1 MLITSFPNL
10 YFTQS
15 SYLFAGR
22 SWSARGLLFVRAVR
36 DRLPVCGH
44 KHKPS
49 SSRSGMRWYS
59 WSFNHCFFHF
69 EFQPWLLWFAMMSF
83 MNCIHIVAHE
93 RFKLVSFFLYLKW
106 FSFLL
111 LSPGYRA
118 KLTKKKG
125 LATGFIMEFLLIY
138 PGFFFAKWII

>member
-22 SWSARGLLFVRAVR
+22 PWSARGFLFVRAVR

-93 RFKLVSFFLYLKW
+93 RFKLVSFFFLFYIC
-106 FSFLL
+106 FSFIFG
-111 LSPGYRA
+111 LSC
-118 KLTKKKG
+118 KIDKKRFSNRLHYG
-125 LATGFIMEFLLIY
+125 VPVDLAR
-138 PGFFFAKWII
+138 FFFAKWII